1 MFFGTSADALT
12 RVACSRVKLVTC
24 VLAVPPAEVLK
35 ELDSQMVAAT
45 IVAGEVVFERG

>member
-1 MFFGTSADALT
+1 
-12 RVACSRVKLVTC
+12 
-24 VLAVPPAEVLK
+24 VLAVPPDEVLN